1 MQRSGF
7 LILFLLLVGGVLAWP
22 RLLAQSSGITYPP
35 ETEAL
40 RGVVE
45 IRGTAVHPEF
55 WKYELAAAPFGTQN
69 YFVITVVEEQVVNGV
84 LGRWDTRSV
93 GDGPYTLRLRVVRR
107 DGNYDEYF
115 VMRLQVANTE
125 PPPTPTPAA
134 TPTPTVTPTPQPP
147 TATPVVLTPVIPTPT
162 PAPTASPT
170 VTPAVAAV
178 ADDGGLLPGVEDLGS
193 LLSRLTAAFLRGA
206 RLVLLAF
213 LAVGVF
219 FGVKNALTWVYY
231 RFIVK

>member
-1 MQRSGF
+1 M
-7 LILFLLLVGGVLAWP
+7 LLTAP

-69 YFVITVVEEQVVNGV
+69 YFVIAVVEEQIVNGV
-84 LGRWDTRSV
+84 LARWDTRTV

-115 VMRLQVANTE
+115 VMRLQVANAE
-125 PPPTPTPAA
+125 PLPTPTPIA
-134 TPTPTVTPTPQPP
+134 TPTPTITPTPRPP

-162 PAPTASPT
+162 PIATASPT
-170 VTPAVAAV
+170 PTPAAAAATNDRSPSGL
-178 ADDGGLLPGVEDLGS
+178 ADINTLVT
-193 LLSRLTAAFLRGA
+193 RLTASFLRGA
-206 RLVLLAF
+206 RLVFLAF

-219 FGVKNALTWVYY
+219 FGIKNLLTWVYY
-231 RFIVK
+231 RLIARIR

>member
-1 MQRSGF
+1 MKRPG
-7 LILFLLLVGGVLAWP
+7 LFLLCLLGAAVVLMAP
-22 RLLAQSSGITYPP
+22 RLSAQSSGITYPP

-69 YFVITVVEEQVVNGV
+69 YFVIAVVEEQVVNGV
-84 LGRWDTRSV
+84 LARWDTRSV

-115 VMRLQVANTE
+115 VMRLQVANAE
-125 PPPTPTPAA
+125 PPPTPTPVA
-134 TPTPTVTPTPQPP
+134 TPTPTITPTPPPP

-162 PAPTASPT
+162 PLATASPT
-170 VTPAVAAV
+170 ATPAVAA
-178 ADDGGLLPGVEDLGS
+178 ATDRSLPGMTDIGS
-193 LLSRLTAAFLRGA
+193 LATRLTASFWRGA

-219 FGVKNALTWVYY
+219 FGVKNLLTWVYY
-231 RFIVK
+231 RLILRIR